1 MQENKQIHIGKIILQ
16 TLKEKERSVS
26 WLARKTN
33 CDNGNL
39 GRQLRTK
46 YSMQADLILEISF
59 ALETNFFD
67 YYSAV
72 FNENSVKITEK

>member
-1 MQENKQIHIGKIILQ
+1 M
-16 TLKEKERSVS
+16 KEKERSVS
-26 WLARKTN
+26 WLARKIN

-67 YYSAV
+67 YYFSV
-72 FNENSVKITEK
+72 FNKNSVKITEK